1 MGSEGGRCLPFP
13 GESLTAYAKRFQREY
28 EASDPQDLRDLVAMR
43 AEQIREVFP
52 DERLDVLYPVTP
64 ELTLPG
70 GVKHQLEPVEATRE
84 GFQGAVFSLD
94 DSCRE
99 AARVTIGR
107 TFERSNESLYAAE
120 TWFRAGYNYPQ
131 IDRTDLERP
140 WTERLGRLVRQG
152 WEKLLNRAV
161 DLAERAGEI
170 LDRRAERAWREQLR
184 ERPLESPFDAPSPA
198 KPKEREKPKQG
209 KEKMGIDF

>member
-1 MGSEGGRCLPFP
+1 MGGESGRCVPVP
-13 GESLTAYAKRFQREY
+13 GESLTDYAKRFQREQ

-52 DERLDVLYPVTP
+52 EERLDVLHPVEP
-64 ELTLPG
+64 ELALPG
-70 GVKHQLEPVEATRE
+70 GVTHRLEPVEATRE
-84 GFQGAVFSLD
+84 GIQGAMFSLD

-99 AARVTIGR
+99 AARVTMGR

-120 TWFRAGYNYPQ
+120 TWFRAGYGLKQ
-131 IDRTDLERP
+131 IDRADLERP

-152 WEKLLNRAV
+152 WEKLLDRAMN
-161 DLAERAGEI
+161 LAERAGEM

-184 ERPLESPFDAPSPA
+184 EQPLESPFDAPAPA
-198 KPKEREKPKQG
+198 KPKEREKAKKD
-209 KEKMGIDF
+209 KEKRGIDF

>member
-1 MGSEGGRCLPFP
+1 MGGESWRCLPVP
-13 GESLTAYAKRFQREY
+13 GESLTAYAKRFQREQ
-28 EASDPQDLRDLVAMR
+28 EASDPQDLRDLVALR

-52 DERLDVLYPVTP
+52 EERLDVLHPVQP
-64 ELTLPG
+64 ELSLPG

-84 GFQGAVFSLD
+84 GIQGAMLSLD

-99 AARVTIGR
+99 AARVTMGR

-120 TWFRAGYNYPQ
+120 TWFRAGYGLRQ
-131 IDRTDLERP
+131 IDKADLERP

-152 WEKLLNRAV
+152 WEKLLDRAM
-161 DLAERAGEI
+161 DLAERAGRI
-170 LDRRAERAWREQLR
+170 LDHRAEQTWREQLR
-184 ERPLESPFDAPSPA
+184 ERPLESPFDAPAPT

-209 KEKMGIDF
+209 KEKRGIDF